1 MQAKGYSLWLMPTG
15 EAYDKFSNLIK
26 RLAKE
31 YNAPIFEPHV
41 TLIGEAMQSEEDV
54 IRRAEK
60 LVSGQESFPITLRTI
75 DCQDYY
81 FRTLFVKADK
91 TEPLQELYDQAC
103 EIFEIQ
109 DVPDYM
115 PHLSLLYGNFPQKV
129 KKQIIEEIG
138 RDQST
143 QFTVDR
149 IHLFKTDGEVE
160 SWHKVRKFIFTR
172 RLLVRLT
179 I

>member
-75 DCQDYY
+75 DCQDSY
-81 FRTLFVKADK
+81 FRTRTSVHGAQSSSYFSKRK
-91 TEPLQELYDQAC
+91 T
-103 EIFEIQ
+103 
-109 DVPDYM
+109 
-115 PHLSLLYGNFPQKV
+115 
-129 KKQIIEEIG
+129 
-138 RDQST
+138 
-143 QFTVDR
+143 
-149 IHLFKTDGEVE
+149 
-160 SWHKVRKFIFTR
+160 
-172 RLLVRLT
+172 RLLILW
-179 I
+179 IKANN